1 MKKGFAVLLVLCLNF
16 YGSAVAQAV
25 PEVTAGA
32 AVLMDAE
39 SGQVYFA
46 KNAEKR
52 HYPASL
58 TKVMTAV
65 VGLESGNLEETVT
78 VNKTESEGTVIDL
91 QTGDKL
97 TLEELLKA
105 ALVCSANDATVAI
118 AEHVGGIY
126 DNFIHMMNVKA
137 KALGAFNSH
146 YTNTNGLHD
155 PGHYCTAY
163 DMALISRYAL
173 HNPQFAGLVQTRETT
188 IKWRHPERKLTVLN
202 SNRLL
207 FSAYPGINGVK
218 TGTTAMAGN
227 CLIASATRNGKQL
240 IAVVLSSAD
249 RYYDAR
255 VLLDYGFEEIRPV
268 IILSAGEP
276 VTTMAIQEGETFTVG
291 VTVKNDLE
299 LYLSEKDIACLERK
313 IYLPKVI
320 RAPVQKGETLGYV
333 AYYLGG
339 QELGRSDLV
348 AGRQVRRAAW
358 YRRIWIN

>member
-1 MKKGFAVLLVLCLNF
+1 
-16 YGSAVAQAV
+16 
-25 PEVTAGA
+25 
-32 AVLMDAE
+32 MDAE
-39 SGQVYFA
+39 SGRVYFA

-58 TKVMTAV
+58 TKIMTAV
-65 VGLESGNLEETVT
+65 IALESGNLEETVM
-78 VNKTESEGTVIDL
+78 VNQTESEGTVIDL

-105 ALVCSANDATVAI
+105 ALICSANDATVAI
-118 AEHVGGIY
+118 AEYVGGRY
-126 DNFIHMMNVKA
+126 NNFIHMMNVKA

-163 DMALISRYAL
+163 DMALITRYAL
-173 HNPQFAGLVQTRETT
+173 HNPQFAGLVQTREAT
-188 IKWRHPERKLTVLN
+188 IKWQHPERELTVLN

-207 FSAYPGINGVK
+207 FSGYPGINGVK

-255 VLLDYGFEEIRPV
+255 VLLNYGFEEIHPL

-276 VTTMAIQEGETFTVG
+276 AVAVAIQEGETSTVD
-291 VTVKNDLE
+291 VIVKNDLE
-299 LYLSEKDIACLERK
+299 LYLAEKDIAYLERK

-320 RAPVQKGETLGYV
+320 KAPVQKGEKLGYV
-333 AYYLGG
+333 VYYLGG

-348 AGRQVRRAAW
+348 AGRQVRQAAW
-358 YRRIWIN
+358 YRRIWLN